1 MSVVSGP
8 INAGL
13 VARVQNMITKPAAE
27 WDVIDGEPASVAGLF
42 TGYACILAAIGPIA
56 LIIGDVL
63 FIHMSPIAAALLAV
77 VSYVLSLGG
86 AYLVAFIVDTLAPNF
101 GAEKNQLQALKLV
114 IYANTAAWL
123 AGIGGL
129 IPPLAGLLALVGGVY
144 TLYTMYLGLPKL
156 MKSPADKTTGYFIV
170 TLVVAA
176 VVYVVIATILWMVI
190 AATAVTAVVA
200 GGAALSTV
208 H

>member
-8 INAGL
+8 SNAGL

-27 WDVIDGEPASVAGLF
+27 WDVIAGEPASVGGLF

-56 LIIGDVL
+56 SIIGEVL
-63 FIHMSPIAAALLAV
+63 FLHWSPIVAVLLAV
-77 VSYVLSLGG
+77 LSYVLSLAG

-101 GAEKNQLQALKLV
+101 GAEKNQIQALKLV

-129 IPPLAGLLALVGGVY
+129 IPPLAGLLGLAGSVY
-144 TLYTMYLGLPKL
+144 TLYVMYLGLPKL
-156 MKSPADKTTGYFIV
+156 MKSPEDKTTGYFII

-176 VVYVVIATILWMVI
+176 VVYAVIAFIVYLVI
-190 AATAVTAVVA
+190 VATAVTAVVA